1 MEQIK
6 QFSIKKGFTVVEML
20 VSIAILGLVVVSA
33 TSIFFVTL
41 KAKNKIKSAMAIK
54 QKGSYALMIMART
67 IKGAKE
73 VVACLG
79 NRITVV
85 DYDGDQTVFTC
96 DQTNGR
102 ILNNGDILVA
112 VDDLVNGQLT
122 GCSFGWDQTVEPN
135 VVTISFTLTAGAS
148 ETSLDYARQDFQETV
163 SLRKY

>member
-1 MEQIK
+1 
-6 QFSIKKGFTVVEML
+6 
-20 VSIAILGLVVVSA
+20 
-33 TSIFFVTL
+33 
-41 KAKNKIKSAMAIK
+41 MAIK

-73 VVACLG
+73 VVACPG

-112 VDDLVNGQLT
+112 VDDLVRGVLYWPDVPSGVQKIKA
-122 GCSFGWDQTVEPN
+122 V
-135 VVTISFTLTAGAS
+135 
-148 ETSLDYARQDFQETV
+148 V
-163 SLRKY
+163 SLTNIAQDTESFFIGLHQN